1 MKQVSFINE
10 KRPHDSA
17 RKHVSGLADYTDD
30 INEPYGTL
38 HGAVGWSKQA
48 HALIKKIDLSEV
60 WKSEGVITVVT
71 TSDIPGRNDVGPIF
85 NGDPIFPLKK
95 VEFYGQ
101 PLFAVA
107 ATSTDLARKA
117 TLKAKII
124 YKNLKPIVTIKEAL
138 KKKEFYF
145 KRKKNTKRQSSKSYS

>member
-1 MKQVSFINE
+1 MKKTFFINE

-30 INEPYGTL
+30 INEPNGTL

-60 WKSEGVITVVT
+60 WKSEGVITVIT
-71 TSDIPGRNDVGPIF
+71 TSDIPGRNDVGPVF
-85 NGDPIFPLKK
+85 YGDPIFPSKK

-107 ATSTDLARKA
+107 ATSTELARKA
-117 TLKAKII
+117 VLKAKIV
-124 YKNLKPIVTIKEAL
+124 YKILKPIITIKEA
-138 KKKEFYF
+138 
-145 KRKKNTKRQSSKSYS
+145 

>member
-1 MKQVSFINE
+1 MKKTFFINE

-30 INEPYGTL
+30 INEPNGTL

-71 TSDIPGRNDVGPIF
+71 TSDILGRNDVGPVF

-124 YKNLKPIVTIKEAL
+124 YKTLKPIVTIKEAL
-138 KKKEFYF
+138 KKKKLCF
-145 KRKKNTKRQSSKSYS
+145 KRKKNTTR